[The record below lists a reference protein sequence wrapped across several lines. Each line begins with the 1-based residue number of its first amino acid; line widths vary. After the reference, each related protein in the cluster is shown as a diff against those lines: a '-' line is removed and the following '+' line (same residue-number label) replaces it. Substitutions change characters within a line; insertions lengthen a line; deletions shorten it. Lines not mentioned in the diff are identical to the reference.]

1 MIKSIID
8 KYKAI
13 PVQIKASFWFLICAF
28 LQRGISLITT
38 PVFTRLLSTAEYG
51 QYSVFNSWLSIVTV
65 FVSLNL
71 YSGVYVQGLVKF
83 EDNKK
88 AFASSLQGLC
98 LTLVA
103 VWMVVYLLFQDFW
116 NGLFELTT
124 VQMLAMLIMIWTSSV
139 FSFWSVEQMVNSKYQ
154 ILVLVTLLVS
164 LIKPILGILLV
175 IYAEDKVTA
184 RILGILLVEMVAYTP
199 FFFLQMRRG
208 KQFYSGKFWKYALG
222 FNIPLLPHYLS
233 MTVLN
238 SADRIMIGRMVGES
252 EAGIY
257 NLAYSISMIMMMF
270 NTALMQTI
278 EPWLYRKIKVKKV
291 ADISKVAYPAFL
303 LIAGVNIML
312 MFFAPEVIKMF
323 APVEYA
329 DAIWII
335 PPVAMSVFFMF
346 LYTFFA
352 VFEFYYEKTKYI
364 TLATMIGAVV
374 NILLNAIFIDIFGYY
389 AAGYTTLVCYMLFTL
404 FHYCF
409 MKKLCKIHL
418 ENAQVYNERILLIIV
433 VSFLFMGFMCLFTY
447 QNIYVRYSLVLLFGF
462 IAFIFRKKII
472 QGVLGILNIKEKK

>member
-1 MIKSIID
+1 MIKSILD

-13 PVQIKASFWFLICAF
+13 PVQMKASFWFLICAF

-38 PVFTRLLSTAEYG
+38 PVFTRLLSTEEYG
-51 QYSVFNSWLSIVTV
+51 QYSVFQSWLSIVTV

-88 AFASSLQGLC
+88 SFSSSLQGLC

-103 VWMVVYLLFQDFW
+103 IWMIIYLLFQDFW
-116 NGLFELTT
+116 NALFGLTT
-124 VQMLAMLIMIWTSSV
+124 VQMLAMLIMIWTSSA
-139 FSFWSVEQMVNSKYQ
+139 FSFWSVEQRVNSKYQ
-154 ILVLVTLLVS
+154 ILVAVTLFVS

-199 FFFLQMRRG
+199 FFFLQIRKG
-208 KQFYSGKFWKYALG
+208 KQFYSKTIWKYALG

-278 EPWLYRKIKVKKV
+278 EPWLYKKIKEKKV
-291 ADISKVAYPAFL
+291 ADISKVAYPAFV
-303 LIAGVNIML
+303 LIAGVNIIL
-312 MFFAPEVIKMF
+312 MFLAPEVISIF
-323 APVEYA
+323 APAEYA

-364 TLATMIGAVV
+364 TLATMIGAIA
-374 NILLNAIFIDIFGYY
+374 NIILNAIFIDLFGYY
-389 AAGYTTLVCYMLFTL
+389 AAGYTTLVCYMLFAL

-409 MKKLCKIHL
+409 MKVLCKKHL
-418 ENAQVYNERILLIIV
+418 ENEQVYETSKLLMIV
-433 VSFLFMGFMCLFTY
+433 GSFLAMGLMCLFTY
-447 QNIYVRYSLVLLFGF
+447 QNIYVRYSLVLLLGLV
-462 IAFIFRKKII
+462 AFILRKKII
-472 QGVLGILNIKEKK
+472 RGVFGILNIKSKK